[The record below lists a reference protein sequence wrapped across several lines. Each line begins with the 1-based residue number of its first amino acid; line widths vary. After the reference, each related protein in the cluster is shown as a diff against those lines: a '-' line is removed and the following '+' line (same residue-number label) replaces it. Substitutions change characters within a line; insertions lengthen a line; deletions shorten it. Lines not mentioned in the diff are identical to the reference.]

1 MTVVSNTSPVSNLAI
16 IERLELL
23 REQFSV
29 VLLSEGVGHELEA
42 LRHPQAKAA
51 IQNGLEKHWLQVLP
65 VIDPQV
71 ARILQHRLD
80 LGEAETIAL
89 ALERNADLVLIDETE
104 GRESA
109 TTAGLRVRGTLG
121 VLRQARQSGQVA
133 SLKEEIRR
141 LRQLAHFFIAA
152 ELEAELLKTVGEK
165 S

>member
-29 VLLSEGVGHELEA
+29 VLLPEGVGRELEA
-42 LRHPQAKAA
+42 LWHPHAKAA
-51 IQNGLEKHWLQVLP
+51 IQNAVEQHWLQVIP

-80 LGEAETIAL
+80 IGEAETIAL
-89 ALERNADLVLIDETE
+89 ALEREADLVLIDETE

-109 TTAGLRVRGTLG
+109 TTTGLRVRGTLG
-121 VLRQARQSGQVA
+121 ILRQARQAGQVS

-141 LRQLAHFFIAA
+141 LRQQAHFFISA
-152 ELEAELLKTVGEK
+152 ELETELLKTVGEK